1 MAQLPSSTAQE
12 VSGGVGAMSTGAIV
26 AWALQPP
33 GMAVNMTLPSLVS
46 APIPMHDDMAEAQA
60 GAYDGDDFDVER
72 FGFEG

>member
-1 MAQLPSSTAQE
+1 LPSSAAQE

-33 GMAVNMTLPSLVS
+33 GMAVSMTLPSLVS

-60 GAYDGDDFDVER
+60 GAAAYDGDDFDVER